1 MANVDL
7 QEIMQ
12 QLLQGKKNL
21 FVLILSILISFL
33 TEDQD
38 RIQVKQ
44 KAASKEVELGKW
56 G

>member
-12 QLLQGKKNL
+12 QLLQVKSHL
-21 FVLILSILISFL
+21 FVWILSILISFL
-33 TEDQD
+33 TEDQG
-38 RIQVKQ
+38 RFQVKE
-44 KAASKEVELGKW
+44 KAVSKEDEVVKW